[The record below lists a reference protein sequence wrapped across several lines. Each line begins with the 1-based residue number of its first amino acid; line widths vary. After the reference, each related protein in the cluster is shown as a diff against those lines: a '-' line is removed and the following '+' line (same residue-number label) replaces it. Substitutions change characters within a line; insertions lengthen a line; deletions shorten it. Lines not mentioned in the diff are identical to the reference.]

1 MKNFYYLFFFLL
13 LTSPLISQSTYFPPI
28 DGDDWETM
36 DPAELNWCEEKIDSL
51 YTFLDEG
58 NSKAFLILKDGKI
71 VLEQYFDD
79 FTRDDVWRWASVG
92 KPMMGTLMGIAEQD
106 GYLNL
111 DEPTSDYLG
120 TAWTSAPAD
129 KEALI
134 TLRHH
139 LSMTTG
145 LTDNTNTCTLP
156 SCLGYLADAGT
167 RWAYHNATYYLLA
180 DVLEEATGKDF
191 NQYFD
196 EEITATIGVDGDW
209 VNSGYAKILSTT
221 PRDMARF
228 GLLFLNNGK
237 WGTNQIIEDSIFF
250 QNMITPSQDL
260 NLSYGYYWWLNG
272 QESYMFPETQV
283 VFSGSLAPDAP
294 TDLYT
299 GVGYGGQYLNIIPS
313 LNMVLVRMGE
323 FPDGPPHPTIFN
335 NQIWQIINELE
346 CNVTSTKEPAY
357 GNVAVYPNPT
367 DDILRID
374 LPESMLEYSV
384 EVFDVLGA
392 KKIQVENL
400 SLIGV
405 EHLPKGVY
413 HVVINGEN
421 NQLRS
426 TFVKS

>member
-1 MKNFYYLFFFLL
+1 MKNFYYLFFLL
-13 LTSPLISQSTYFPPI
+13 LSCPLFSQNIYFPPI
-28 DGDDWETM
+28 EGDDWETM
-36 DPAELNWCEEKIDSL
+36 DPAELNWCPEKIDSL
-51 YTFLDEG
+51 YTFLDTE
-58 NSKAFLILKDGKI
+58 NSKAFLVLKDGKI
-71 VLEQYFDD
+71 VLEKYFDD

-120 TAWTSAPAD
+120 AAWTSAPAD

-145 LTDNTNTCTLP
+145 LNDGTNTCTLP

-196 EEITATIGVDGDW
+196 EEITATIGIDGNW

-237 WGTNQIIEDSIFF
+237 WGTTPIIEDSVFF

-260 NLSYGYYWWLNG
+260 NRSYGYYWWLNG
-272 QESYMFPETQV
+272 QESYMFPETQD
-283 VFSGSLAPDAP
+283 VFPGSLDPNAPA
-294 TDLYT
+294 DLYV
-299 GVGYGGQYLNIIPS
+299 GVGYGGQYLNIVPS
-313 LNMVLVRMGE
+313 QNMIVIRMGE
-323 FPDGPPHPTIFN
+323 LPNGPPHPTNFN
-335 NQIWQIINELE
+335 SELWQIINELE
-346 CNVTSTKEPAY
+346 CTATSTEVPAY
-357 GNVAVYPNPT
+357 DKVAVYPNPAG
-367 DDILRID
+367 DWLQID
-374 LPESMLEYSV
+374 LPQSLDEYTV
-384 EVFDVLGA
+384 EIFDALGK
-392 KKIQVENL
+392 KKIHVENF
-400 SLIGV
+400 SSIRV
-405 EHLPKGVY
+405 EHLPPGIY
-413 HVVINGEN
+413 HLVVNGKN
-421 NQLRS
+421 RQLRN